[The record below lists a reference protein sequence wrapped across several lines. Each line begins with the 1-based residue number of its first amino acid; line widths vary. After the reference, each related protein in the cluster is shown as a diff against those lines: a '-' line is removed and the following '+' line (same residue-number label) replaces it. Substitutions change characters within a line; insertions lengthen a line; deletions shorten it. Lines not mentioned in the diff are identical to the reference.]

1 MVRPIGMLA
10 GAGFVLVLLWSLV
23 WGVIA
28 YVPEIGKP
36 TVHNT
41 FELPKHPKENVSWS
55 FEGPGG
61 KYDNRQLQRGFQV
74 YKEVCS
80 ACHSLNQVS
89 FRDLEQI
96 GFSKA
101 EVKAIAK
108 NWVVEVPTINPDTG
122 EATTRK
128 AVPADKFPS
137 PYPNETAARAAN
149 NNALPPDQSLIA
161 KARHAGPHYIYSLLT
176 GYEEQPAALVAK
188 FPDVKTPNGLY
199 YNPYFPNLNLAMAP
213 PLADGQVTFADGTP
227 STQKQIAKDV
237 TAFLM
242 WAAEPNLPTRHS
254 VGWATLAYLLVFTG
268 LAYLAYRNIWAD
280 KKPKKPVTA

>member
-1 MVRPIGMLA
+1 MIGVRPIGMLA

-28 YVPEIGKP
+28 YVPEIGKK
-36 TVHNT
+36 TVLSEFH
-41 FELPKHPKENVSWS
+41 LPHHPKENVSWS

-61 KYDNRQLQRGFQV
+61 KYDERQLQRGFQV

-80 ACHSLNQVS
+80 ACHSLKQVA
-89 FRDLEQI
+89 FRDLEEI
-96 GFSKA
+96 GFNKA

-108 NWVVEVPTINPDTG
+108 NWVVEVPTINPETG
-122 EATTRK
+122 EPTTRK
-128 AVPADKFPS
+128 ATPADKFPS
-137 PYPNETAARAAN
+137 PYANDTAARASN

-161 KARHAGPHYIYSLLT
+161 KARHKGPHYIYSLLT

-188 FPDVKTPNGLY
+188 FPDVKTPDGLH

-213 PLADGQVTFADGTP
+213 PLTDGSVTYTDGTP
-227 STQKQIAKDV
+227 SSLKQNAKDV

-242 WAAEPNLPTRHS
+242 WAAEPNLPTRHA
-254 VGWATLAYLLVFTG
+254 VGWAAIVYLLGFTG

-280 KKPKKPVTA
+280 KKPKKK

>member
-36 TVHNT
+36 TVLNT

-149 NNALPPDQSLIA
+149 NNALPPDLSVIV
-161 KARHAGPHYIYSLLT
+161 KARHGGSRSHQRTASCTGLPLLPR
-176 GYEEQPAALVAK
+176 QPPAAAVR
-188 FPDVKTPNGLY
+188 
-199 YNPYFPNLNLAMAP
+199 
-213 PLADGQVTFADGTP
+213 
-227 STQKQIAKDV
+227 
-237 TAFLM
+237 TASRFS
-242 WAAEPNLPTRHS
+242 AEPVLSSKINRC
-254 VGWATLAYLLVFTG
+254 LAGARRL
-268 LAYLAYRNIWAD
+268 
-280 KKPKKPVTA
+280 

>member
-28 YVPEIGKP
+28 YVPEVGKP
-36 TVHNT
+36 TVLST

-89 FRDLEQI
+89 FRDLEEI
-96 GFSKA
+96 GFTKP

-108 NWVVEVPTINPDTG
+108 NWVVEVPSINPDTG

-161 KARHAGPHYIYSLLT
+161 KARHEGPHYIYSLIT

-188 FPDVKTPNGLY
+188 FPDVKTPDGLH
-199 YNPYFPNLNLAMAP
+199 YNPYFANLNLAMAP
-213 PLADGQVTFADGTP
+213 PLADGQVTYADGTP
-227 STQKQIAKDV
+227 NTQKQMAKDV

-242 WAAEPNLPTRHS
+242 WAAEPNLPTRHA
-254 VGWATLAYLLVFTG
+254 VGWAALAYLLVFTG